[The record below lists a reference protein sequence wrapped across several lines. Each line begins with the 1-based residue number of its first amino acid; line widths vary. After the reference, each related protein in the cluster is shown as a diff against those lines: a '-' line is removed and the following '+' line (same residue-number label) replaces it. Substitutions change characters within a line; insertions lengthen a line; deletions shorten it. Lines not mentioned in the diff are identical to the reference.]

1 MTTEVARC
9 AIYDRRPGI
18 CKRYPEMDHYIPPEC
33 TYYFQ
38 GSERKG
44 DCSCDIGAC
53 CAIPRMAGMPGGA
66 PMPAIAGGRP
76 CEHLVWVEKEESK
89 EKSASSL
96 PAAGRSK
103 ACKDFQ
109 NELSR
114 EE

>member
-1 MTTEVARC
+1 MTTDVVRC
-9 AIYDRRPGI
+9 AIYGRRPGI
-18 CKRYPEMDHYIPPEC
+18 CKRYPEVDHYIPSEC

-44 DCSCDIGAC
+44 DCSCDVGAC

-66 PMPAIAGGRP
+66 PMPAISGGRS
-76 CEHLVWVEKEESK
+76 CEHLVWEKKEDSK
-89 EKSASSL
+89 EKKAGATLIASQS
-96 PAAGRSK
+96 R

-109 NELSR
+109 DELTR